1 MEGYGGVKCVERRGV
16 ERSVERSVV
25 TVRKRKRIAK
35 TKTTRVLH
43 LNTKKKELRSE
54 RSEARTNLPLTS
66 TRSTRLDCS

>member
-1 MEGYGGVKCVERRGV
+1 MEGYGGVKCVERGV
-16 ERSVERSVV
+16 V
-25 TVRKRKRIAK
+25 K
-35 TKTTRVLH
+35 TREMKTQMLH